1 MSSSD
6 SGSLQDPAEKNRDL
20 SVSDFAT
27 GLRRGEE
34 GIWFSESAAS
44 CSYPEEAH
52 AFCYALEEDSF
63 WFRHRNDAIIS
74 LVQSYP
80 PNGFILDVGGGNGFV
95 SWGLHQAGFQTV
107 LLEPGLAGA
116 RNAKRRGINFV
127 VCSTLENA
135 NLKSHVVPAIGLF
148 DVLEHIEEPLGFLRN
163 SARILAPGGR
173 LYLSVPALACLWSS
187 RDVVSGH
194 YCRYSLK
201 TLLPLLGAA
210 GFEIEFATYLFF
222 YLTLPIFLVRKL
234 RLRAGLTPKGPPV
247 LQETKTQLR
256 PSLGPLSIFLRMAN
270 KIEMSRLR
278 RGKRIPFGSSILL
291 AANLKGTHDHA

>member
-6 SGSLQDPAEKNRDL
+6 RCPSPDSAAKRQKL
-20 SVSDFAT
+20 SISDFAI
-27 GLRRGEE
+27 GLREGEE

-44 CSYPEEAH
+44 CSYPEEGH

-74 LVQSYP
+74 LVQAFP

-107 LLEPGLAGA
+107 MLEPGLTGA
-116 RNAKRRGINFV
+116 RNAKGRGINSV

-135 NLKSHVVPAIGLF
+135 NFKSRVIPAIGLF
-148 DVLEHIEEPLGFLRN
+148 DVLEHIEDPLGFLRN
-163 SARILAPGGR
+163 FARILAPGGR

-187 RDVVSGH
+187 DDVTAGH
-194 YCRYSLK
+194 YRRYSLR

-210 GFEIEFATYLFF
+210 GFEIDFATYLFF
-222 YLTLPIFLVRKL
+222 YLALPIFLVRKL

-270 KIEMSRLR
+270 RLEMSCLR

-291 AANLKGTHDHA
+291 AAHLKGTHDYA